1 MSTEENTAIARRAY
15 EILIQALRTG
25 NMAALDALDEII
37 AADAVDHNPAPG
49 QGPGLAGI
57 KQAFAEFHAAFPDLH
72 FELEDVVAE
81 GDKAACR
88 VTIRGTHRGS
98 FRGVPA
104 SGRRINLTGID
115 LLRFVD
121 GKIVERWGEFDEADL
136 LKQIG
141 VTPPA
146 AQPGE

>member
-15 EILIQALRTG
+15 EVLSQALRTG
-25 NMAALDALDEII
+25 NMATLDALDEII

-49 QGPGLAGI
+49 QGPGLEGI
-57 KQAFAEFHAAFPDLH
+57 KQAFAEFRAAFPDLH
-72 FELEDVVAE
+72 FDLEDVVAE

-98 FRGVPA
+98 HHGIPA
-104 SGRRINLTGID
+104 SGRRIKLTGID
-115 LLRFVD
+115 LLRIAD
-121 GKIVERWGEFDEADL
+121 GKIVERWGEFDDADL

-141 VTPPA
+141 APPPA